1 MLSLFTMD
9 SFRQAPATTA
19 ETVPTPKTNV
29 FNLPEEVNLKIIALL
44 DPFDVWSLART
55 CKFFAALTDNEL
67 LWRHQWVKLSAKTP
81 FRFPPS
87 ENLPV
92 SE

>member
-9 SFRQAPATTA
+9 SFRQPPAEAAPTAAT
-19 ETVPTPKTNV
+19 TNV
-29 FNLPEEVNLKIIALL
+29 FSLPEEVNLKIIALL

-67 LWRHQWVKLSAKTP
+67 LWRHQWVKLCAKTP